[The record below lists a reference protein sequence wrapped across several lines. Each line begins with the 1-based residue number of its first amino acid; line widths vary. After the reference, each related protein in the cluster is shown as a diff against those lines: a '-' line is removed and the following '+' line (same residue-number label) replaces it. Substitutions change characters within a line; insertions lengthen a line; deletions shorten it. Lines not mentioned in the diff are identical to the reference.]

1 MNNTQ
6 VTASKRQKVIDLHT
20 YYETKV
26 DVARVTVVTR
36 LTRRPETTISS
47 ISKHITKFPSFSYGC
62 VTAGLY
68 EQIQI

>member
-6 VTASKRQKVIDLHT
+6 VTVSKRQKVIDLHT

-26 DVARVTVVTR
+26 HVARVTVVTR
-36 LTRRPETTISS
+36 LTRRPETKIFSTTE
-47 ISKHITKFPSFSYGC
+47 HITKFPSFLYGC

-68 EQIQI
+68 EQI